1 MARRSLRFEDANLQC
16 RFTSAVQ
23 ALPPGVA
30 YVVEGDGTVSCD
42 EEHYPHVVDVA
53 HIIRDSC
60 FRWYF
65 RWSEDEDWSFAFWD
79 ELKKSGA
86 PFQVEYHDERVV
98 FLLTKGS
105 EMLHDEISDRASERA

>member
-1 MARRSLRFEDANLQC
+1 
-16 RFTSAVQ
+16 VQ

-98 FLLTKGS
+98 FLLPKGS